1 MATLQPLNDSVV
13 PMTEP
18 DSISDQEFALF
29 QRLIYKI
36 AGISL
41 SDAKKVLLVGRLARR
56 LKVYEFSSFTEYYR
70 MLADGHHPEEMQTM
84 VDLLTT
90 NETYFFREPKHF
102 EFLRDEI
109 IAKRTSPCSFRVW
122 SAASSTGEEA
132 YTLAM
137 VLAESMPDGLWDIV
151 GSDICTRVL
160 EKAAS
165 GHYSLARTEG
175 IPSAY
180 MQKYCLK
187 GVRSNAGTFLV
198 IAELRNKTRFC
209 QINLTN
215 PIKADIGQF
224 DVIFLRNVMIYFD
237 ADTKT
242 KVVNNLLPRLKSGG
256 HLIIG
261 HSETLNGLKI
271 GPLDAVRPT
280 IYRKP

>member
-1 MATLQPLNDSVV
+1 MS
-13 PMTEP
+13 EP
-18 DSISDQEFALF
+18 DLITDQEFALF

-41 SDAKKVLLVGRLARR
+41 SDAKKVLLVGRLTRR
-56 LKVYEFSSFTEYYR
+56 LKAYEFNSFTEYYR
-70 MLADGHHPEEMQTM
+70 MLADGLHPEEVQTM

-102 EFLRDEI
+102 DFLREEI
-109 IAKRTSPCSFRVW
+109 VGNHDRSSTFRVW

-137 VLAESMPDGLWDIV
+137 VLAESLPNTPWEIV

-160 EKAAS
+160 EKAAT
-165 GHYSLARTEG
+165 GHYPLARTEG
-175 IPSAY
+175 IPPTY

-198 IAELRNKTRFC
+198 AAELRHKVRFY
-209 QINLTN
+209 QINLMN

-237 ADTKT
+237 ADTKS
-242 KVVNNLLPRLKSGG
+242 KVVNHLLPRLKSGG

-261 HSETLNGLKI
+261 HSESLSGLKI
-271 GPLDAVRPT
+271 GPLVSLRPT